1 MSSTLVPA
9 SKLRPITL
17 ASANVAAPVAELNV
31 VKQAPTETR
40 LLIAYFDSSA
50 AATTAESSVD
60 PRAPAF
66 RSAKHSI
73 DIQQAAAGKQHGR
86 VLVIEFN
93 PVAANRNTLF
103 VARYCTTG
111 VPVPKPAAG

>member
-1 MSSTLVPA
+1 MSSKLVPD

-17 ASANVAAPVAELNV
+17 ASAGVAAPVAELDV
-31 VKQAPTETR
+31 IKQMPAQTR
-40 LLIAYFDSSA
+40 LLIAYFGTSA
-50 AATTAESSVD
+50 AATTAVSSVD
-60 PRAPAF
+60 PSATAF
-66 RSAKHSI
+66 RAATHSL
-73 DIQQAAAGKQHGR
+73 DIQQAAVGKQHGR

-111 VPVPKPAAG
+111 VPVPKAAAS